1 MGICFVPA
9 DLENRP
15 SALNSSFSKAKPLY
29 QQLWL
34 RKNTQETV
42 EVFNTFNPGFQAA
55 APVSPKTHENWQ
67 AGFVGGQEA
76 GSMLVIKTL
85 TWLKI

>member
-42 EVFNTFNPGFQAA
+42 KVFNTFNPGFQAA
-55 APVSPKTHENWQ
+55 ARVSPKTHGN
-67 AGFVGGQEA
+67 
-76 GSMLVIKTL
+76 
-85 TWLKI
+85 